1 MVRNVSKY
9 NIRRKLKSILKW
21 VAIGGS
27 TTALLLTIAAQLPR
41 RSGTQIQA
49 CENSP
54 YQVYVT
60 ADSLHGDLVF
70 PVNNGAFDWRSVLK
84 LENIGKEKSSN
95 YRYLKFGWGDRD
107 FYINTPSI
115 DKIEFSRLMRTFFI
129 PGNPTTIHI
138 QGYQNLSMGGGYT
151 TKCIGL
157 NKSQYLK
164 VVNYVRQSFR
174 SETPIRIQDGFTTT
188 DGFYEGTG
196 FYSMAR
202 TCNNWMADALD
213 KADVTTPLW
222 SGLPGPLM
230 GRLGAAVP
238 PSP

>member
-1 MVRNVSKY
+1 MIV
-9 NIRRKLKSILKW
+9 
-21 VAIGGS
+21 GS
-27 TTALLLTIAAQLPR
+27 GTTALVLTIAAQLPR
-41 RSGTQIQA
+41 RGGTQIQA

-54 YQVYVT
+54 YSVYVA

-70 PVNNGAFDWRSVLK
+70 PVENAAFDWRSILK
-84 LENIGKEKSSN
+84 LETIGKEQSSA

-107 FYINTPSI
+107 FYMNTPSL
-115 DKIEFSRLMRTFFI
+115 DKIEFPRLMRTFFI

-138 QGYQNLSMGGGYT
+138 QGYKDLAIGGGYT

-174 SETPIRIQDGFTTT
+174 SGTPIRIQDGFVAA

-202 TCNNWMADALD
+202 TCNNWLADALD
-213 KADVTTPLW
+213 TADVTTPLW

-230 GRLGAAVP
+230 GKLGAAVK
-238 PSP
+238 PSL

>member
-1 MVRNVSKY
+1 VGKH
-9 NIRRKLKSILKW
+9 NIRRKLKSILAW
-21 VAIGGS
+21 MIVGS
-27 TTALLLTIAAQLPR
+27 GTTALVLTIAAQLPR
-41 RSGTQIQA
+41 RGGTQIQA

-54 YQVYVT
+54 YAVYVA
-60 ADSLHGDLVF
+60 ADFLHGDLVF
-70 PVNNGAFDWRSVLK
+70 PVENSAFDWRSILK
-84 LENIGKEKSSN
+84 LENIGKEQSSA

-107 FYINTPSI
+107 FYMNTPSL

-138 QGYQNLSMGGGYT
+138 QGYKDLSIGGGYT

-174 SETPIRIQDGFTTT
+174 SGTPIRIQDGFVAA

-202 TCNNWMADALD
+202 TCNNWLADALD
-213 KADVTTPLW
+213 AADVTTPLW

-230 GRLGAAVP
+230 GKLGAAVQL
-238 PSP
+238 SR

>member
-1 MVRNVSKY
+1 MGKY
-9 NIRRKLKSILKW
+9 KIRRKLKSILKW
-21 VAIGGS
+21 VTIGSG
-27 TTALLLTIAAQLPR
+27 TTALVLTIAAQLPR

-49 CENSP
+49 CANSP
-54 YQVYVT
+54 YSVYVA

-70 PVNNGAFDWRSVLK
+70 PVENSAFDWRSVLK
-84 LENIGKEKSSN
+84 LENIGKERSST

-107 FYINTPSI
+107 FYMNTPSL
-115 DKIEFSRLMRTFFI
+115 DKIEFSRLMRTFFV

-138 QGYQNLSMGGGYT
+138 QGYQDLSIGGGYT

-157 NKSQYLK
+157 NKDQYLK
-164 VVNYVRQSFR
+164 VVNYVLQSFR
-174 SETPIRIQDGFTTT
+174 SEKPIRIQDGFVAA

-202 TCNNWMADALD
+202 TCNNWLADALD
-213 KADVTTPLW
+213 QADVTTPLW

-230 GRLGAAVP
+230 GKLGAAVNP
-238 PSP
+238 K